1 MSIARELHM
10 SESTSQSSDYAQF
23 QARELPLMTVRE
35 LAKYLNINESTV
47 YKMVTRTEIPVVRLG
62 PNGRMLRFKWN
73 DIELWI
79 AERQK

>member
-1 MSIARELHM
+1 MNG
-10 SESTSQSSDYAQF
+10 STSQSSDYAHL

-35 LAKYLNINESTV
+35 LAKYLNINESTL
-47 YKMVTRTEIPVVRLG
+47 YKMVTRNEIPVVRLG
-62 PNGRMLRFKWN
+62 PNGRMLRFKWD

>member
-1 MSIARELHM
+1 M
-10 SESTSQSSDYAQF
+10 SESTSQPHDYARDYAQS

-47 YKMVTRTEIPVVRLG
+47 YKMVTRNEIPVVRLG